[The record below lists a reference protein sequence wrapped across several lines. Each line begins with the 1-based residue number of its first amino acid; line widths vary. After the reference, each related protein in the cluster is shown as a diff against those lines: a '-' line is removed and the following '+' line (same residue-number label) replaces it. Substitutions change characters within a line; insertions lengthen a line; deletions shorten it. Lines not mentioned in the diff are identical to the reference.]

1 LHLASAT
8 HVNKKIGEQ
17 VRRSVRGSRL
27 QIHSNMLSP
36 KPHRKLWVC
45 EPGLTATSVPV
56 QFGELVDD
64 VKTLVLSRYANSL
77 GKAVDAAN
85 MTITIMP
92 RLRGPPACYE
102 RSLSPDE
109 DIFQLLDCYYPGGQR
124 LVEALIIS
132 TSLRTKRNSSLGD
145 SHKRKGV
152 PVRASTEPLLFDASV
167 EPATPVRG
175 GLTIREIQA
184 TPQQG
189 SSRKQLQSSHLV
201 RSVSTGNQNATLRA
215 DSAKFECNAREL
227 FDRSTRDLFDT
238 GRKSPQP
245 PATRRDSSPSEDAS
259 SRRPLHRRNLT
270 AQSTPFR
277 PSPEDRTTSSYF
289 PPAIGRGSRDSSH
302 SRQSS
307 QSRPDSRPKT
317 HATTE
322 RPPKPKAQP
331 RFPRP
336 RALIQLD
343 GAIPP
348 INVLIAED
356 NSLVSRVVSKQMQQ
370 LNVRWDTAAN
380 GLEAVNKWK
389 AGKFHLIFMDIGMP
403 VMDGL
408 EATKEIR
415 RIERGENEDSSSGK
429 KQQRGPVIIVAL
441 TASSLP
447 ADRDGAL
454 NAGCNDFITKP
465 LEQVWLAQKVKEWGC
480 MQALIDY
487 EEWRIWKGYQ
497 IRESSGEGP
506 LLCTSN

>member
-1 LHLASAT
+1 MIS
-8 HVNKKIGEQ
+8 KSQ
-17 VRRSVRGSRL
+17 
-27 QIHSNMLSP
+27 
-36 KPHRKLWVC
+36 RKLWVC

-56 QFGELVDD
+56 HPGELVDD
-64 VKTLVLSRYANSL
+64 VKTLVLGRYANSL
-77 GKAVDAAN
+77 GKAIDAAN
-85 MTITIMP
+85 MTITITP

-102 RSLSPDE
+102 RPLSPDE
-109 DIFQLLDCYYPGGQR
+109 DVFHLLDCYYPGGQR

-132 TSLRTKRNSSLGD
+132 TTLRTKRNSSLGD
-145 SHKRKGV
+145 SHKQKII
-152 PVRASTEPLLFDASV
+152 PVRASTEPLPFESLA
-167 EPATPVRG
+167 EPATPVR

-184 TPQQG
+184 TPIQQ

-201 RSVSTGNQNATLRA
+201 RSVSAGNPNATLRA
-215 DSAKFECNAREL
+215 DLIKFERERDARDL
-227 FDRSTRDLFDT
+227 FDRSTRDLFST
-238 GRKSPQP
+238 GRRSPHP
-245 PATRRDSSPSEDAS
+245 PTQRRDSSPSEDAS
-259 SRRPLHRRNLT
+259 SRRPNFRRHLSG
-270 AQSTPFR
+270 QPTPFR
-277 PSPEDRTTSSYF
+277 PSSEDRPVSSSFSATT
-289 PPAIGRGSRDSSH
+289 GRGSRASSR
-302 SRQSS
+302 SER
-307 QSRPDSRPKT
+307 QSRPNSRPSSRPKT
-317 HATTE
+317 LATTNS
-322 RPPKPKAQP
+322 PSKPKGLLKIP
-331 RFPRP
+331 RSK
-336 RALIQLD
+336 AMVQLD

-389 AGKFHLIFMDIGMP
+389 AGKFHPIFMDIGMP

-408 EATKEIR
+408 EATKVIR
-415 RIERGENEDSSSGK
+415 RLEREGNEDSTCG

-497 IRESSGEGP
+497 IRELESSA
-506 LLCTSN
+506 